1 MRHKLTLETDYKV
14 NGNSSGRGIDTLAIA
29 VDGRDNNDIYSDDF
43 EGRDATERYVIENYD
58 YETDMLKAA
67 TKNQLKLWLNNAKAQ
82 AEALLE
88 YKEVAKEAALSREDE
103 TSALATKL
111 QAALDEY
118 EGEQYKEWLNG
129 DYRGNWDGIMKMASK
144 RYSEGEIEFTED
156 EGEVSVEFTKEYI
169 NSLMNNGDYEI
180 KTQKDA
186 REYLEASIN
195 SDARAQNNKRKAENE
210 ARKVERER
218 VAAYK
223 AVQAKEAEERRQER
237 IREHLKAI

>member
-1 MRHKLTLETDYKV
+1 MVLAQ
-14 NGNSSGRGIDTLAIA
+14 SSSQPFSIKPTP
-29 VDGRDNNDIYSDDF
+29 
-43 EGRDATERYVIENYD
+43 
-58 YETDMLKAA
+58 
-67 TKNQLKLWLNNAKAQ
+67 
-82 AEALLE
+82 
-88 YKEVAKEAALSREDE
+88 
-103 TSALATKL
+103 KL

-195 SDARAQNNKRKAENE
+195 SDARAKNNKRKAENE